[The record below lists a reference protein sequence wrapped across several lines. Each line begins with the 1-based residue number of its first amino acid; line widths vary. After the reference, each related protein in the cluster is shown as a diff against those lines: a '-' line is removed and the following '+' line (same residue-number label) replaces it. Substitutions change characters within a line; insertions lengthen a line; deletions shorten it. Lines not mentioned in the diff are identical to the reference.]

1 MKLTCIMCP
10 VGCQLEVRKQGDDYE
25 VTGNSCI
32 RGERYGKQEATFPT
46 RMVTT
51 VAKTKNGYVSVKTSV
66 PVPKA
71 RVQDVVN
78 EIGKLVLD
86 NPKHGEVVL
95 KNILGLNA
103 DVIVTSGK

>member
-10 VGCQLEVRKQGDDYE
+10 VGCQLQVEKKGNDYV

-32 RGERYGKQEATFPT
+32 RGERYGKQEVTFPT

-51 VAKTKNGYVSVKTSV
+51 VAKTNKGFVSVKTSA

-71 RVQDVVN
+71 RVQDVVD
-78 EIGKLVLD
+78 EIGKLILD
-86 NPKHGEVVL
+86 NPKHGEIVIENV
-95 KNILGLNA
+95 LGLNI
-103 DVIVTSGK
+103 DVVVTSGK

>member
-10 VGCQLEVRKQGDDYE
+10 VGCQLQVEKKGNDYV

-32 RGERYGKQEATFPT
+32 RGERYGKQEVTFPT

-51 VAKTKNGYVSVKTSV
+51 VAKTNSGFVSVKTSA

-71 RVQDVVN
+71 RVQDVVD
-78 EIGKLVLD
+78 EIGKLILD
-86 NPKHGEVVL
+86 NPKHGEIVI
-95 KNILGLNA
+95 KNVLGLNI

>member
-10 VGCQLEVRKQGDDYE
+10 VGCQLEVKKQGNDY
-25 VTGNSCI
+25 VVIGNSCI
-32 RGERYGKQEATFPT
+32 RGERYGKQEVTFPT

-51 VAKTKNGYVSVKTSV
+51 VAKTNKGFVSVKTSA
-66 PVPKA
+66 PVPKS

-86 NPKHGEVVL
+86 KPKHGDVVI
-95 KNILGLNA
+95 KDVLNLNV